1 MFVKGIGKGKEQ
13 KPGGGFALIKKKKKK
28 ISKNDTRQKDE
39 ALTHR
44 QTTRTAKSAHP

>member
-13 KPGGGFALIKKKKKK
+13 KPGGGFALIKKKKK